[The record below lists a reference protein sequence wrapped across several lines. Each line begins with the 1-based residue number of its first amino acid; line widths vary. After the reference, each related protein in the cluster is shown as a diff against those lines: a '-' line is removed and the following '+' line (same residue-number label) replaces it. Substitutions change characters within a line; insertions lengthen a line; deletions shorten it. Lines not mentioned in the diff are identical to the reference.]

1 MHLSNVV
8 KSHHASK
15 RVLEFVPRKF
25 ELGTPTQAEEYLETK
40 KAGNDFRMSDVIRI
54 QTGVKDIETSD
65 FEEMVE
71 FKTIEKLKDVQ
82 ESAYQEAYQL
92 GLEEG
97 KAEALKNA
105 SADINRRL
113 EQMDLLLGSIKN
125 LKTDLFQFNET
136 HIVQLA
142 FHMAARLAHAEVIA
156 DPDRIKDVIKQAL
169 ELAQLDEEVTVQV
182 APSQFQFLESLKK
195 ETGREFEF
203 LKKVKLEASS
213 DVTDGGC
220 IIETNYGSIDAR
232 IEERVKKLWES
243 ISESLYRVKEKISA
257 A

>member
-15 RVLEFVPRKF
+15 RVFDFVPKKF
-25 ELGTPTQAEEYLETK
+25 DLGTPTQATDYLEIK
-40 KAGNDFRMSDVIRI
+40 KAGADFRMSDVIRI
-54 QTGVKDIETSD
+54 QTGVKEIENSD

-71 FKTIEKLKDVQ
+71 LKTIEKLKDVQ

-105 SADINRRL
+105 SAEIDSRLGQLDELLTSIRR
-113 EQMDLLLGSIKN
+113 
-125 LKTDLFQFNET
+125 LKTDLFQFNES

-156 DPDRIKDVIKQAL
+156 DPDRIKDVIRQAL
-169 ELAQLDEEVTVQV
+169 EMAQLDEEVTVQV
-182 APSQFQFLESLKK
+182 APSQFLFLESLKK
-195 ETGREFEF
+195 ETGREYEF
-203 LKKVKLEASS
+203 LKKVKLDASPE
-213 DVTDGGC
+213 VTEGGC

-232 IEERVKKLWES
+232 LEERVKKLWES
-243 ISESLYRVKEKISA
+243 IAESLYRVKDKISA